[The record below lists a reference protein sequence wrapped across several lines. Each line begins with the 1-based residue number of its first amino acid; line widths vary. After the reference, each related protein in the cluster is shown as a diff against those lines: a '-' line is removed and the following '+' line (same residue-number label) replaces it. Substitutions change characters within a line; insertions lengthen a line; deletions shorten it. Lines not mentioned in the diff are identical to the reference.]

1 VNEPRRALVTGASG
15 GIGAAVA
22 RELSRDGVLVAA
34 CASTPD
40 RARRAAAELPGAE
53 PYFADLSRPEEVARL
68 LAEVTAGGSVD
79 ILVCC
84 AGWERVEPFFQTE
97 PTSWDRLLAVNLRA
111 VIQLSHGLLPP
122 MTERR
127 WGRLVC
133 IASDAGRAGSPGEA
147 VYAAAK
153 AGVIGFCKT
162 LGQELGRRGVTC
174 NAVSPGPTNTRL
186 LKEFQNEQPGRA
198 ERLRKRIPAG
208 RFGEPEDV
216 AALVGFLCSDR
227 AGYLNAQA
235 ISVNGGL
242 HSP

>member
-1 VNEPRRALVTGASG
+1 MRRALVTGASG

-22 RELSRDGVLVAA
+22 RELAVGGVRVAVA
-34 CASTPD
+34 ASTPEG
-40 RARRAAAELPGAE
+40 ARRAADGITGAE
-53 PYFADLSRPEEVARL
+53 SFAADLASPQAVAALAAEVA
-68 LAEVTAGGSVD
+68 AVGPVD
-79 ILVCC
+79 ILACC
-84 AGWERVEPFFQTE
+84 AGWERVQPFFDSDPAT
-97 PTSWDRLLAVNLRA
+97 WDGLLGVNLRS
-111 VIQLSHGLLPP
+111 VIQLSHALLPA
-122 MTERR
+122 MAERG

-147 VYAAAK
+147 VYSAAK
-153 AGVIGFCKT
+153 AGVIAFCKT

-186 LKEFQNEQPGRA
+186 LRDYQSEQPERA
-198 ERLRKRIPAG
+198 ERLRRRIPAG

-227 AGYLNAQA
+227 AGYLNGQV

-242 HSP
+242 HSL

>member
-1 VNEPRRALVTGASG
+1 MRRAVVTGASR

-22 RELSRDGVLVAA
+22 RELSAAGVRVAA
-34 CASTPD
+34 CASTPEG
-40 RARRAAAELPGAE
+40 ARGAADGLAGAE
-53 PYFADLSRPEEVARL
+53 PFAADLASPEAVAAL
-68 LAEVTAGGSVD
+68 AAEVTAAGRVD
-79 ILVCC
+79 VLVCC
-84 AGWERVEPFFQTE
+84 AGWERVEPFFESQPAT
-97 PTSWDRLLAVNLRA
+97 WDHLLAVNLRS
-111 VIQLSHGLLPP
+111 VIQLSHALLPA
-122 MTERR
+122 MVERG

-147 VYAAAK
+147 VYSAAK

-162 LGQELGRRGVTC
+162 LGQELGRGGVTC
-174 NAVSPGPTNTRL
+174 NAVSPGPTSTRL
-186 LKEFQNEQPGRA
+186 LRDYQSEQPEQA
-198 ERLRKRIPAG
+198 ERLRRRIPAG

-227 AGYLNAQA
+227 AGYLNGQV